1 MATQSQYDYSSDTD
15 IEIICGF
22 YHNKY
27 MLKRWFPRIASTEAG
42 SGAIHVGFHDVL
54 YVTSH
59 IALGDSYT
67 ILLNTLP
74 SNQQQY
80 LIRGT
85 MACEREETYMN
96 ELIGSGAGLD
106 KYVIVLYGK
115 HGTDETP
122 IRKRTQL
129 MNLGFTRVYVYA
141 GGLFEWSLLQ
151 EVYGV
156 EHFPTLG
163 TPPRDLLQHA
173 APPRLSSTTGGG
185 GNSGPVR
192 YITDR

>member
-1 MATQSQYDYSSDTD
+1 
-15 IEIICGF
+15 
-22 YHNKY
+22 
-27 MLKRWFPRIASTEAG
+27 MLKRLFPQWVSADALAAPALSAVR
-42 SGAIHVGFHDVL
+42 VGFHDVL
-54 YVTSH
+54 HVTSR

-80 LIRGT
+80 LVRGT
-85 MACEREETYMN
+85 IACEREETYMN
-96 ELIGSGAGLD
+96 ELIKGGVASLD
-106 KYVIVLYGK
+106 KYTIILYGK

-122 IRKRTQL
+122 ISKRTQL

-151 EVYGV
+151 EVYGT
-156 EHFPTLG
+156 EHFPTQG
-163 TPPRDLLQHA
+163 TPPRDLLHYA

-185 GNSGPVR
+185 GNSGQVI

>member
-1 MATQSQYDYSSDTD
+1 MLNRLFPQWVSADALATSSPT
-15 IEIICGF
+15 
-22 YHNKY
+22 
-27 MLKRWFPRIASTEAG
+27 LST
-42 SGAIHVGFHDVL
+42 IRVGFHDVL
-54 YVTSH
+54 YVTSR

-96 ELIGSGAGLD
+96 ELIQKGGGLD
-106 KYVIVLYGK
+106 KYTVILYGK

-141 GGLFEWSLLQ
+141 GGLFEWALLQ

-163 TPPRDLLQHA
+163 TPPRDLLHYA
-173 APPRLSSTTGGG
+173 ASPTLASTTESDGGG
-185 GNSGPVR
+185 QGGR
-192 YITDR
+192 YITDSTR

>member
-1 MATQSQYDYSSDTD
+1 
-15 IEIICGF
+15 
-22 YHNKY
+22 
-27 MLKRWFPRIASTEAG
+27 MLKRWFPRLASTEAG

-54 YVTSH
+54 HVTSR

-106 KYVIVLYGK
+106 KYTIVLYGK
-115 HGTDETP
+115 HGTDDTP
-122 IRKRTQL
+122 TTKRRQL
-129 MNLGFTRVYVYA
+129 LNLGFTRVHIYV

-151 EVYGV
+151 EIYGQD
-156 EHFPTLG
+156 HFPTHG

-173 APPRLSSTTGGG
+173 PPPSSLASTIGSGGG
-185 GNSGPVR
+185 GGR